1 MHDRWYEKATARCFG
16 WLEYGLLDMDLC
28 LIGAMNGPLEAGA
41 RTQEALGGCSQ
52 ALGSPRRLS
61 SGLRRPQEAKTR
73 PQEVLEGRSQVLGGP
88 GRSQEAAAKPWQVK
102 FRPQ

>member
-16 WLEYGLLDMDLC
+16 WLEYGWLDTDLC

-52 ALGSPRRLS
+52 ALGSPRRLR
-61 SGLRRPQEAKTR
+61 SGLRRPQEAKIR
-73 PQEVLEGRSQVLGGP
+73 PQEVPEGRSQVLGGP
-88 GRSQEAAAKPWQVK
+88 GRSQEAAAKPWQVR
-102 FRPQ
+102 FRLQ